1 MKYKQE
7 LEEILDNEYELELD
21 DLETSIIDEWDDD
34 LDLYL
39 SNFSDNKRIKIQED
53 LKNSTI
59 VEIYGNFE
67 NKNRLYYYYKDGW
80 KEI

>member
-67 NKNRLYYYYKDGW
+67 NKNKLYYYYKDGW